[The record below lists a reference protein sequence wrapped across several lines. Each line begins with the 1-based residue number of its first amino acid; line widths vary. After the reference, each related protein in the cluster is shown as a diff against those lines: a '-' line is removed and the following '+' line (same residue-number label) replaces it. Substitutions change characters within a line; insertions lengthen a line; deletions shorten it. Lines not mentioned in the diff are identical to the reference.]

1 VLPGFLVGILTL
13 QLSAGLDA
21 SVTAIAAGVTVFFGA
36 GALLAGYGGR
46 LAERAGALRSMRL
59 ATLVVGVCLLSI
71 AAFVGSLPPFLALL
85 FVAGAAN
92 AVNQPAINLFMA
104 EQVPIEHQGL
114 AFGIKQSAIPGAIL
128 VSGLALPLIA
138 LPLGWRPT
146 FALFGA
152 AALLVALLTGRGQHR
167 LAPSISR
174 RARGRPTK
182 ALVLVAIG
190 ASLASAGPSAL
201 SAYLVVSAVDAGI
214 GEGTAGLL
222 AALGSLTSLAVR
234 VGLGHRAD
242 LRGDYGLGWVI
253 ALLALGSIGFLL
265 ISTEVVLPFVA
276 GAVIAYALGWG
287 WPGLFNLAV
296 VHSHRESPGWATG
309 ISQSGIYVGAAGGP
323 AAYGL
328 LSDSIG
334 YGPAW
339 AVTACAL
346 LLASGT
352 FWLASRS
359 LPAGSEPST
368 AEV

>member
-1 VLPGFLVGILTL
+1 MTGVAL
-13 QLSAGLDA
+13 
-21 SVTAIAAGVTVFFGA
+21 GVTVFFGV

-46 LAERAGALRSMRL
+46 LAERTGALRSMRS
-59 ATLVVGVCLLSI
+59 ACLVTGGCLLLT
-71 AAFVGSLPPFLALL
+71 AAVVNSLLPFLLL
-85 FVAGAAN
+85 LAVAGAAN

-138 LPLGWRPT
+138 LPLGWRTT
-146 FALFGA
+146 FAMFGVL
-152 AALLVALLTGRGQHR
+152 ALVVALLAGRGRDQLKPA
-167 LAPSISR
+167 LAR
-174 RARGRPTK
+174 RARGRPTR
-182 ALVLVAIG
+182 ALMLIAVG
-190 ASLASAGPSAL
+190 AALASAGPSAL

-222 AALGSLTSLAVR
+222 AALGSVTSLAVR
-234 VGLGHRAD
+234 VGFGHRAD
-242 LRGDYGLGWVI
+242 LRNDYGLGWVVV
-253 ALLALGSIGFLL
+253 LLAAGSIGFLL
-265 ISTEVVLPFVA
+265 ISTEAVVPFVA
-276 GAVIAYALGWG
+276 GAVIAYGLGWG

-328 LSDSIG
+328 LAHAIG

-339 AVTACAL
+339 AVTACVL
-346 LLASGT
+346 LLGASA
-352 FWLASRS
+352 FWLAARS
-359 LPAGSEPST
+359 LPGGA
-368 AEV
+368 AELGLDV